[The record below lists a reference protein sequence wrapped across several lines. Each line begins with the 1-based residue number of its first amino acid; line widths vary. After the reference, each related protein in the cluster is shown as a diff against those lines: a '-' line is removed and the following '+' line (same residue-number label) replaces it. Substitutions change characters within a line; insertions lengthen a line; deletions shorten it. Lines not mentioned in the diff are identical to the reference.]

1 MHPACASLFSP
12 CSLLANASD
21 WATSRKLW
29 VLFFFFP
36 SRLCCPP
43 RFQNSPQARWW
54 EGFLVLGNFSPF
66 MTPSL
71 GRVSNPNSFF
81 SLFVFYILSYLLLK
95 RTGCLS
101 GCLVSSSSF
110 QKLFCEICSAFKW
123 PFDEFVGE
131 KVVSPSYSA
140 ILATSETILSSLG
153 NFRNLARI
161 FWPHMC
167 QFIQDFLLMIHWS
180 LCLFCCWYN
189 TVLTVVAFLS
199 VLNSGNL
206 KSPLS
211 FFALKIVFALR
222 FLWIS

>member
-1 MHPACASLFSP
+1 M
-12 CSLLANASD
+12 
-21 WATSRKLW
+21 
-29 VLFFFFP
+29 
-36 SRLCCPP
+36 
-43 RFQNSPQARWW
+43 
-54 EGFLVLGNFSPF
+54 
-66 MTPSL
+66 
-71 GRVSNPNSFF
+71 
-81 SLFVFYILSYLLLK
+81 
-95 RTGCLS
+95 
-101 GCLVSSSSF
+101 
-110 QKLFCEICSAFKW
+110 
-123 PFDEFVGE
+123 
-131 KVVSPSYSA
+131 VSPSYSA

-153 NFRNLARI
+153 NFRNLAKI